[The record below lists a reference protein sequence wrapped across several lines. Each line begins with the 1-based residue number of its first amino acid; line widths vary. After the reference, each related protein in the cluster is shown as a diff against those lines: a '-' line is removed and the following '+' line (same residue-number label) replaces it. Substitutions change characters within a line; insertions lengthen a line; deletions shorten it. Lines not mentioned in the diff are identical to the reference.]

1 METEIFNK
9 LSPMNQ
15 RHSGTREPVTCPE
28 SGRSEWSARS
38 LVLDELTGGFV
49 TLLVG
54 GGGDVDACR

>member
-28 SGRSEWSARS
+28 SGARYTQVGMVCLKFSA
-38 LVLDELTGGFV
+38 
-49 TLLVG
+49 
-54 GGGDVDACR
+54 